1 MMNEWMKKMYQLL
14 ERVISLRNVWT
25 DWCLHRRYLSY
36 LFTFGFTCCTVI
48 AEVWMRKAP
57 ISSYIW
63 MVGPSCWCNYLERI
77 WRYDL
82 IGGGVSLG
90 GGKFWGFR
98 SSHDSQYFSP
108 SAPPLSLSPPP
119 CLGVRCKLLEWFQ
132 RFGCTM
138 FLFFTPLVSWTL
150 TSGTVSPEVKCFL
163 W

>member
-1 MMNEWMKKMYQLL
+1 MSGKYFPTMYFGGRAVAVLIFQSTLHHWIFLKLNLIWLLENDEWMNEENVSAPRKSN
-14 ERVISLRNVWT
+14 ECSLRNVRT
-25 DWCLHRRYLSY
+25 DWCLHRRYLLY

-48 AEVWMRKAP
+48 TEVWMRKAP

-98 SSHDSQYFSP
+98 SSHDSQYFS
-108 SAPPLSLSPPP
+108 LSPSPM
-119 CLGVRCKLLEWFQ
+119 
-132 RFGCTM
+132 FGGQM
-138 FLFFTPLVSWTL
+138 
-150 TSGTVSPEVKCFL
+150 
-163 W
+163 

>member
-98 SSHDSQYFSP
+98 SSHDSQYF
-108 SAPPLSLSPPP
+108 PPPSLSPHPHVWGSDVN
-119 CLGVRCKLLEWFQ
+119 CWNGFSALAAQCSSSLYHWCHGL
-132 RFGCTM
+132 
-138 FLFFTPLVSWTL
+138 
-150 TSGTVSPEVKCFL
+150 
-163 W
+163 